1 MTKAK
6 LIAAALVAA
15 LFFGLGW
22 QLKGLQ
28 VKAAAVKEVKAQ
40 ANAEVKQ
47 AERASTA
54 VQLTASAEA
63 KTEIRYVHIT
73 KEVEKLVDRP
83 VYRNVC
89 LDDDGL
95 RAINSQIL
103 GFDPGGTG
111 QAMSATGADAGH
123 DGR

>member
-111 QAMSATGADAGH
+111 QAMPDAGADAGH